1 MNEALFISYIDNF
14 EIYDKYL
21 HMGWEEILDT
31 SIYDREDHCM
41 KYELIDPLKN
51 LRFTLVLETKELSL
65 VIMGITKLCLLY
77 LFECVK
83 VLSFI

>member
-31 SIYDREDHCM
+31 SIYDREYHCM
-41 KYELIDPLKN
+41 KYEL
-51 LRFTLVLETKELSL
+51 RS
-65 VIMGITKLCLLY
+65 
-77 LFECVK
+77 FEESEIHLGFGNQRIESCDYGNH
-83 VLSFI
+83 